1 MSATLKREIF
11 KTSRLVE
18 FCSEKELVNQTGHGV
33 DQWPLVILKELVDN
47 AIDAAEEADIAPV
60 IEVTVCDGGITVT
73 DNGPGIGAKTVDDL
87 TDYSTR
93 TSSREAYVS
102 PTPRRAGQCAKDAP
116 RDAVRA

>member
-60 IEVTVCDGGITVT
+60 IEVTVCDGGTPIQRRSR
-73 DNGPGIGAKTVDDL
+73 PAGAKAGNRSGDL
-87 TDYSTR
+87 KCTKWHSGHGR
-93 TSSREAYVS
+93 LARFS
-102 PTPRRAGQCAKDAP
+102 
-116 RDAVRA
+116 